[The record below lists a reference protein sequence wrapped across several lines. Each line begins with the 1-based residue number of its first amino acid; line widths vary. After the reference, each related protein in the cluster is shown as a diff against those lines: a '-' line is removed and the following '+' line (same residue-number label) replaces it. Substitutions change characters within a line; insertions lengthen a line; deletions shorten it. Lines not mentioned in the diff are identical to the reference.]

1 MTRQRVDESKSKK
14 KERENEKSE
23 SKRDKKSEKTLCAG
37 FPLTN
42 SFG

>member
-23 SKRDKKSEKTLCAG
+23 SKKSEKTLCAG